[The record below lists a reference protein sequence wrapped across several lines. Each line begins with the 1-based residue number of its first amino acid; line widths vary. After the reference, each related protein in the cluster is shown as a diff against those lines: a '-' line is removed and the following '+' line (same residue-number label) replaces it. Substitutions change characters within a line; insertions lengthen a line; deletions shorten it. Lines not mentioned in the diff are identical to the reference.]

1 MASPTAESNDPTIYI
16 VYNAKST
23 LLGKVNYV
31 YRKATCPNPA
41 TDPACAACEL
51 THGPSLSL
59 SESSQWKQTKARI
72 SNANIVQIHLDER
85 PAPLFQWMKQHA
97 ISAPAVII
105 KPAISSNEE
114 GSGTFKVL
122 LTAEDLSRLRNDHG
136 EFLRTLKSRLADAE
150 TPNVTVSLP

>member
-1 MASPTAESNDPTIYI
+1 MVSPTAESNDPTVYI

-41 TDPACAACEL
+41 TNPACAACEL

-59 SESSQWKQTKARI
+59 SESSQWKETKACI

-85 PAPLFQWMKQHA
+85 PGPLFQWMKKHA
-97 ISAPAVII
+97 ISTPAVIV
-105 KPAISSNEE
+105 KPVISSNKE
-114 GSGTFKVL
+114 GSESFKVL
-122 LTAEDLSRLRNDHG
+122 LTAEDLSHARKDHR
-136 EFLRTLKSRLADAE
+136 EFLRMLKSRIADAE
-150 TPNVTVSLP
+150 IPNVKVDVP

>member
-1 MASPTAESNDPTIYI
+1 MVLPTTESNDPTVYI

-41 TDPACAACEL
+41 MNPACAACEL

-59 SESSQWKQTKARI
+59 SESSQWKETKACI

-85 PAPLFQWMKQHA
+85 PGPLFQWMKQHA
-97 ISAPAVII
+97 ISTPAVIV
-105 KPAISSNEE
+105 KLVISSNKE
-114 GSGTFKVL
+114 GSESFKVL
-122 LTAEDLSRLRNDHG
+122 LTAEDLSYARNDHR
-136 EFLRTLKSRLADAE
+136 EFLRMLKSRIADAE
-150 TPNVTVSLP
+150 IPNVKVDVP